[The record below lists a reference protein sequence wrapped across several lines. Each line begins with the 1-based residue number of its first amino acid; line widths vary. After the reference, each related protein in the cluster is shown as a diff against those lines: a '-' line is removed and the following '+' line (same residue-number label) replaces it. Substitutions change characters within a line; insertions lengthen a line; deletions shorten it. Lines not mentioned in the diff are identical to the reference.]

1 MNTHATT
8 ITGLFKSEEETLA
21 AIHEIRENGW
31 QVKEV
36 RSPVPADRIAE
47 ALGRRKSRVGW
58 FTLTGGVIGFFSGFS
73 LAAFTAT
80 RWNLIVSGKPVL
92 SWIPFF
98 IIAFEFTILFAVF
111 GNVLGLLTQAGL
123 PAKAYE
129 TNYHEEC
136 SGDMYGIEAVADP
149 GQAERL
155 EEVIGRTGTVKKSG
169 PMDG

>member
-73 LAAFTAT
+73 LPAFTAT
-80 RWNLIVSGKPVL
+80 RWSLIVSGKPVL

-111 GNVLGLLTQAGL
+111 GNVLGLLTQTGL
-123 PAKAYE
+123 PAKEYE

-149 GQAERL
+149 GQTQRL
-155 EEVIGRTGTVKKSG
+155 KEVIRRTGTVKNSG
-169 PMDG
+169 PMDE

>member
-1 MNTHATT
+1 MDTHATT
-8 ITGLFKSEEETLA
+8 VTGLFTNEEETLA
-21 AIHEIRENGW
+21 AIHEIREHGW

-36 RSPVPADRIAE
+36 RSPVPADRIAQ

-58 FTLTGGVIGFFSGFS
+58 FTLTGGAIGFFSGFS

-80 RWNLIVSGKPVL
+80 RWSLIVSGKPVL

-111 GNVLGLLTQAGL
+111 GNVLGLLTQTGL

-129 TNYHEEC
+129 TNYHVEC

-149 GQAERL
+149 GQEERL
-155 EEVIGRTGTVKKSG
+155 EEVIRRTGTVKNTG
-169 PMDG
+169 PMDE

>member
-1 MNTHATT
+1 MDTDTTT
-8 ITGLFKSEEETLA
+8 ITALFTSEEETLD
-21 AIHEIRENGW
+21 AIREIREHGW
-31 QVKEV
+31 QVTEV

-47 ALGRRKSRVGW
+47 VLGRKKSRVGW

-111 GNVLGLLTQAGL
+111 GNVLGLLTQLGL
-123 PAKAYE
+123 PEKEYE

-155 EEVIGRTGTVKKSG
+155 AEVMRRTGTVKKSG
-169 PMDG
+169 PMDE